1 MTTIR
6 AADLW
11 RLAEAKWAEI
21 AVNTPDLAPALA
33 VQKGLLRL
41 LVDATEAFQIPA
53 GAILWELTPDLVLA
67 KWAREV
73 PAFRHESVVIPSALK
88 GILPLV
94 CDVLADG
101 GAGDSARHIKNALVT
116 GAIDAGSLLSV
127 SFARNQK
134 AIRTSSIH
142 MGLAPDL
149 VWLVGELGSSPLAH
163 RLQATLIAQ
172 PELHDAVLDWNRGYC
187 PCCGSW
193 PALVEM
199 LDGARMLRCSYCA
212 AAWELRSYRCI
223 YCGNEDGRFLAAAP
237 DMARKDRGQRP
248 DTVSARRHRRSRQ
261 SRSGS
266 RRDEP
271 RLQSSRALRC
281 GRDRSAAASAL
292 SLGLRACLQNRPPD
306 LCADCCR
313 AHPS

>member
-94 CDVLADG
+94 CDVLAEG

-237 DMARKDRGQRP
+237 DMARKDRRLELCWSCGKYTKVIEVNGLTPFPLVAIEDLASLDLDQGAMSRDYSRP
-248 DTVSARRHRRSRQ
+248 ALFDVDAIDPPPLARC
-261 SRSGS
+261 
-266 RRDEP
+266 P
-271 RLQSSRALRC
+271 
-281 GRDRSAAASAL
+281 
-292 SLGLRACLQNRPPD
+292 
-306 LCADCCR
+306 
-313 AHPS
+313 

>member
-94 CDVLADG
+94 CDVLAEG

-237 DMARKDRGQRP
+237 DMARKDRRLELCGSCGKYTKVIEVNGLTPFPLVAIEDLASLDLDQGAMSRDYSRP
-248 DTVSARRHRRSRQ
+248 ALFDVDAIDPPPLARC
-261 SRSGS
+261 
-266 RRDEP
+266 P
-271 RLQSSRALRC
+271 
-281 GRDRSAAASAL
+281 
-292 SLGLRACLQNRPPD
+292 
-306 LCADCCR
+306 
-313 AHPS
+313 

>member
-21 AVNTPDLAPALA
+21 AANTPDLAPALA

-41 LVDATEAFQIPA
+41 LVDAAEAFQIPA

-88 GILPLV
+88 AILPLF
-94 CDVLADG
+94 CDVLAEG

-163 RLQATLIAQ
+163 RLQATLLAQ

-223 YCGNEDGRFLAAAP
+223 YCGNEDGRFVAAAP
-237 DMARKDRGQRP
+237 DMARKDRRLELCGSCGKYTKVIDVNSLTPFPLVAIEDLASIDLDQGAMSREYSRP
-248 DTVSARRHRRSRQ
+248 ALFDVDAIDPPPLARC
-261 SRSGS
+261 
-266 RRDEP
+266 P
-271 RLQSSRALRC
+271 
-281 GRDRSAAASAL
+281 
-292 SLGLRACLQNRPPD
+292 
-306 LCADCCR
+306 
-313 AHPS
+313 

>member
-21 AVNTPDLAPALA
+21 AANTPDLAPALA

-41 LVDATEAFQIPA
+41 LVDAAETFQIPA

-88 GILPLV
+88 EILPLV
-94 CDVLADG
+94 CDVLAEG

-149 VWLVGELGSSPLAH
+149 VWLVGEIGSSPLAH
-163 RLQATLIAQ
+163 RLQATLLGQ

-199 LDGARMLRCSYCA
+199 LDGARILRCSYCA

-223 YCGNEDGRFLAAAP
+223 YCGNEDGRFVAAAP
-237 DMARKDRGQRP
+237 DMARKDRRLELCGGCGKYTKVIEVNSLTPFPLVAIEDLASLDLDQGAMSREYSRP
-248 DTVSARRHRRSRQ
+248 ALFDVDAIDPPPLARC
-261 SRSGS
+261 
-266 RRDEP
+266 P
-271 RLQSSRALRC
+271 
-281 GRDRSAAASAL
+281 
-292 SLGLRACLQNRPPD
+292 
-306 LCADCCR
+306 
-313 AHPS
+313 

>member
-94 CDVLADG
+94 CDVLAEG

-237 DMARKDRGQRP
+237 DMARKDRRLELCGSCGKYTKVIEVNGLTPFPLVAIEDLASLDLDQGAMSREYSRP
-248 DTVSARRHRRSRQ
+248 ALFDVDAIDPPPLARC
-261 SRSGS
+261 
-266 RRDEP
+266 P
-271 RLQSSRALRC
+271 
-281 GRDRSAAASAL
+281 
-292 SLGLRACLQNRPPD
+292 
-306 LCADCCR
+306 
-313 AHPS
+313 

>member
-11 RLAEAKWAEI
+11 RLAEARWAEI

-41 LVDATEAFQIPA
+41 LVDAAEAFQIPA

-94 CDVLADG
+94 CDVLAEG

-127 SFARNQK
+127 SFARNHK

-223 YCGNEDGRFLAAAP
+223 YCGNEDGRFVAAAP
-237 DMARKDRGQRP
+237 DMARKDRRLELCGSCGKYTKVIEVNSLTPFPLVAIEDLASLDLDQGAMNREYSRP
-248 DTVSARRHRRSRQ
+248 ALFDVDAIDPPPLARC
-261 SRSGS
+261 
-266 RRDEP
+266 P
-271 RLQSSRALRC
+271 
-281 GRDRSAAASAL
+281 
-292 SLGLRACLQNRPPD
+292 
-306 LCADCCR
+306 
-313 AHPS
+313 